1 MATAFVLP
9 NILPEKGEK
18 VVDVL
23 RKMKHVR
30 EVYLLN
36 GAYDAI
42 VKLEAQDTRTLKETI
57 IWDIRRVE
65 EVTST
70 ITLIVADSKV

>member
-1 MATAFVLP
+1 MATAFVLL
-9 NILPEKGEK
+9 NILPGKGEK

-30 EVYLLN
+30 EVYLVD

-42 VKLEAQDTRTLKETI
+42 VKLEAEDTRTLNETMGH
-57 IWDIRRVE
+57 
-65 EVTST
+65 
-70 ITLIVADSKV
+70 KKG

>member
-1 MATAFVLP
+1 MATAFVLL
-9 NILPEKGEK
+9 NILPGEGEK

-23 RKMKHVR
+23 EKMKHVR
-30 EVYLLN
+30 EVYLLD

-42 VKLEAQDTRTLKETI
+42 VKAWGRGYGNIEGGNNM
-57 IWDIRRVE
+57 DIRRVE

>member
-1 MATAFVLP
+1 MAKAFILL
-9 NILPEKGEK
+9 NILPWKGEK

-30 EVYLLN
+30 EVYLLD

-42 VKLEAQDTRTLKETI
+42 VKLEAEDTRTLKEQ
-57 IWDIRRVE
+57 
-65 EVTST
+65 
-70 ITLIVADSKV
+70 

>member
-1 MATAFVLP
+1 MARAFVLL
-9 NILPEKGEK
+9 NILPGKGEK

-30 EVYLLN
+30 EVYLLD

-42 VKLEAQDTRTLKETI
+42 VKLEAEDTRKLKEAI
-57 IWDIRRVE
+57 IWDIRRGGGYINHNIDR
-65 EVTST
+65 SR
-70 ITLIVADSKV
+70 L

>member
-1 MATAFVLP
+1 MATAFVLL
-9 NILPEKGEK
+9 NILPGKGEK

-30 EVYLLN
+30 EVYLLD

-42 VKLEAQDTRTLKETI
+42 VKLEAEDTRTLKEQ
-57 IWDIRRVE
+57 
-65 EVTST
+65 
-70 ITLIVADSKV
+70 

>member
-1 MATAFVLP
+1 MATAFVLL
-9 NILPEKGEK
+9 NILPGKGEK

-30 EVYLLN
+30 EVYLLD

-42 VKLEAQDTRTLKETI
+42 VKLEAEDTRTLKEAI
-57 IWDIRRVE
+57 IWGTRRVE

-70 ITLIVADSKV
+70 VTLIVAVSKV

>member
-1 MATAFVLP
+1 MATAFVLL
-9 NILPEKGEK
+9 NIHPWKGEK

-30 EVYLLN
+30 EVYLLD

-42 VKLEAQDTRTLKETI
+42 VKLKAEDTRTLKETMGH
-57 IWDIRRVE
+57 
-65 EVTST
+65 
-70 ITLIVADSKV
+70 KKG